1 MGVGGALPGDGSSGG
16 HHEVDAQAILDEV
29 VSAFRQRLVA
39 LDSALLK
46 DPDAAQEL
54 FGQVRSI
61 IGDVLGLLGRDDKD
75 PAPSITPTGQDRLLS
90 VEVGTSRAR
99 GGIHPVESLRAAGE
113 LFDVTLPIIVRR
125 CGFGGMEIL
134 NLGQRLHQAIMDRV
148 ALASVPYVEFLL
160 IKLHASREE
169 ERHRISRELHDRVGH
184 GMAVALQ
191 HFDMYRYFSATDGAR
206 AEYEFQT
213 GITSLNEVLRTV
225 QHVSTELRRSVGKDG
240 IKPAIESYLSDNLP
254 DGVRASLEV
263 TGDVKTLSPPICE
276 ELYLIMR
283 EACRNALRHAHS
295 SELRLALEVTES
307 AVTASVSDNGCGFS
321 VAMSG
326 TRIGGGLPSMTERA
340 ELLNGRL
347 KVESAIGKGTTVTV
361 WVPLSGG
368 GAL

>member
-1 MGVGGALPGDGSSGG
+1 
-16 HHEVDAQAILDEV
+16 VDTQAILDEV
-29 VSAFRQRLVA
+29 LSALRQRLVA
-39 LDSALLK
+39 LDSVLLK
-46 DPDAAQEL
+46 EPDTAREL
-54 FGQVRSI
+54 SEQVRSI
-61 IGDVLGLLGRDDKD
+61 LRDVLGLLGREDEHSL
-75 PAPSITPTGQDRLLS
+75 PLITPTGQDRLLS

-99 GGIHPVESLRAAGE
+99 GSIHPIESLRAAGE
-113 LFDVTLPIIVRR
+113 LFDVALPVIVRH

-134 NLGQRLHQAIMDRV
+134 NVSQRLHQAIMERV
-148 ALASVPYVEFLL
+148 ALASLPYVEFLL
-160 IKLHASREE
+160 TKLHASREE

-184 GMAVALQ
+184 GMALTLQ
-191 HFDMYRYFSATDGAR
+191 HFDLYRYFSETDDAR
-206 AEYEFQT
+206 AEHEFQA
-213 GITSLNEVLRTV
+213 GIRSLNEALRTV

-240 IKPAIESYLSDNLP
+240 VKAAIESYLSDNLP

-263 TGDVKTLSPPICE
+263 TGDAKTLSPPICE

-295 SELRLALEVTES
+295 SELRLTMAVTES
-307 AVTASVSDNGCGFS
+307 AVTAVVSDNGCGFS
-321 VAMSG
+321 VAAPG

-347 KVESAIGKGTTVTV
+347 KMESAIGEGTTVTV